1 MSLTP
6 SKPMTKQDKA
16 AIKASLK
23 TYRELLPLL
32 HAPETIK
39 QVTDAIKAYESL
51 LPPSQS

>member
-1 MSLTP
+1 
-6 SKPMTKQDKA
+6 MTQADKA

-39 QVTDAIKAYESL
+39 QVTDAIKAYEL
-51 LPPSQS
+51 LITPSQP